1 MERNLA
7 HFSFGFRVD
16 ARTTSTLGGKQFYYT
31 SNNYIAVNIVVTP
44 TVFPNCY
51 RPARNHFQFSSL
63 RFIEDKF
70 LEVLPLIILNIKS
83 NFSKFDI
90 DFKFLFMTPFPFSIN
105 SPNLYPSTILL
116 SLVANANEQSIHR
129 SCTNDSTILN
139 FHTSGESRR
148 VSFQRRAMA
157 YLSPIRGCKLS
168 ALYTYTYIYISTL
181 INLRWS
187 KLA

>member
-1 MERNLA
+1 MYPLWHIGSISADIFERTFLWIFRYINSFPSCRYNCRGACRVENRYISKIWFSIKLERNLA

-70 LEVLPLIILNIKS
+70 VEVLPLIILNIKS
-83 NFSKFDI
+83 NFSKFD
-90 DFKFLFMTPFPFSIN
+90 DFYLRLLFHSQSI
-105 SPNLYPSTILL
+105 PPIYTLRQYYYPSLQTRTSNRSIVRVPTIR
-116 SLVANANEQSIHR
+116 QS
-129 SCTNDSTILN
+129 
-139 FHTSGESRR
+139 
-148 VSFQRRAMA
+148 
-157 YLSPIRGCKLS
+157 
-168 ALYTYTYIYISTL
+168 
-181 INLRWS
+181 
-187 KLA
+187 